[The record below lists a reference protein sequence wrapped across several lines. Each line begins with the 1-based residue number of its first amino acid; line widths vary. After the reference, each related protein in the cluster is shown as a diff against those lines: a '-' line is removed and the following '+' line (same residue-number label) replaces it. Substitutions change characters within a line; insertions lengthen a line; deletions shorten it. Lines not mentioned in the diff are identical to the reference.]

1 MNHLPNV
8 LKYGLETYDLFRLI
22 APRPFLMINGSTE
35 PQDPVAATQ
44 ELFDKAKSAWE
55 EVGTGDEF
63 RLLFHEAG
71 HGLTPATRETA
82 CDWLVEKLGENDAK
96 T

>member
-1 MNHLPNV
+1 V
-8 LKYGLETYDLFRLI
+8 
-22 APRPFLMINGSTE
+22 
-35 PQDPVAATQ
+35 
-44 ELFDKAKSAWE
+44 KSAWE
-55 EVGTGDEF
+55 EVGAGDEF